1 MVTAITPHN
10 PQILRPAAKLAE
22 ILAARLC
29 HDLAGLT
36 GSLGGALELAEED
49 AEALSVARDS
59 ALALHARLTL
69 LRAAF
74 GPADAAQ
81 TMGTLRHWVG
91 LIAPP
96 RRVRLALDWPNDTIP
111 LPGPVA
117 RLLLVLCLLGV
128 ESLAGEGEM
137 RLEARDAG
145 QFSITLSGPRTAW
158 PSALHAG
165 LAAPETAIDLAETEG
180 PRGLLAPLAV
190 LMAGCA
196 AVSLRLSSEGAAE
209 NAHRL
214 LISIA

>member
-81 TMGTLRHWVG
+81 TMGTHNSYHV
-91 LIAPP
+91 APP
-96 RRVRLALDWPNDTIP
+96 DAIASRAQRLAFDLQRDQASAAVRTRPLQVANATAHGGRTVVATERAVRLGDDYRRPAAATR
-111 LPGPVA
+111 
-117 RLLLVLCLLGV
+117 RLKV
-128 ESLAGEGEM
+128 
-137 RLEARDAG
+137 R
-145 QFSITLSGPRTAW
+145 
-158 PSALHAG
+158 
-165 LAAPETAIDLAETEG
+165 
-180 PRGLLAPLAV
+180 
-190 LMAGCA
+190 
-196 AVSLRLSSEGAAE
+196 
-209 NAHRL
+209 
-214 LISIA
+214 